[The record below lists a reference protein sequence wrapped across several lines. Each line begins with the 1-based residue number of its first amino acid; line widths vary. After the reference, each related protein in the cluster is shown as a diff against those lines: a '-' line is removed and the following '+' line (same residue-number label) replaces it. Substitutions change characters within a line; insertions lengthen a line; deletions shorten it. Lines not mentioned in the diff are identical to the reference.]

1 MVIGLRLGDG
11 TIKSKRFQLTK
22 ISRKHSTAAAAAA
35 AAKSLQSRSL
45 PPATRKTRLPHHPF
59 FHLFSSVS
67 GPKSV
72 LFVNFRKEDLDLG
85 PWKALFFFHY

>member
-1 MVIGLRLGDG
+1 MVIGWRLGDR

-35 AAKSLQSRSL
+35 KSLQSRSL
-45 PPATRKTRLPHHPF
+45 PPATRKPRLQHYPF
-59 FHLFSSVS
+59 FQLFSSVS

-85 PWKALFFFHY
+85 PWKALFFFYY